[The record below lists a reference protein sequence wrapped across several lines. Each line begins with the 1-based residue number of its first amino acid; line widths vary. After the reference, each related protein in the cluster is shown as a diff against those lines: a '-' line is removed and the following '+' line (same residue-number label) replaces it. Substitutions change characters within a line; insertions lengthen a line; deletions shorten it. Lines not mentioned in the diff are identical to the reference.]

1 MRPTTRKPGRRKAE
15 SSSRRYSTIPGFYN
29 YASSAASSI
38 SNEEQDN
45 ADTYLE
51 FLDQRYN
58 RVHNDESNGWLRRS
72 TPFGKKKKKKTEQQE
87 QQAKTTNTE
96 KDASTTATS
105 EDNEH

>member
-72 TPFGKKKKKKTEQQE
+72 STPFGKKKKKKKTEQQQE
-87 QQAKTTNTE
+87 VKATNN
-96 KDASTTATS
+96 
-105 EDNEH
+105 DNEN